1 MIEICIALDQ
11 SVSPHTGVRA
21 IQNTGVFWQ
30 AVFQTPRPHSFF
42 WIAAPPPKLYHNTAS
57 CAGYKGAKKEIWR
70 TKVSTGVKSVTLSLF
85 ETNPR
90 YFKGGGKYALGLR

>member
-1 MIEICIALDQ
+1 MIDTCIALDQ

-42 WIAAPPPKLYHNTAS
+42 WIAALPPNL
-57 CAGYKGAKKEIWR
+57 
-70 TKVSTGVKSVTLSLF
+70 
-85 ETNPR
+85 
-90 YFKGGGKYALGLR
+90 